1 MNIDEILAIV
11 KQASVTP
18 DFFKKENPITGGL
31 TFDDMTGYMTA
42 KPEGWID
49 YAPKRSKVGGFT
61 TATTAAASKTPS
73 LEDMVKARDALM
85 HEMKT
90 KIEKTEK
97 TVANREAKGVPP
109 SVDCRDKPIEVSEEA
124 GSW

>member
-1 MNIDEILAIV
+1 MNIDKLMAIA
-11 KQASVTP
+11 KHASVTP
-18 DFFKKENPITGGL
+18 DFFKKENPITGSL
-31 TFDDMTGYMTA
+31 TFDEMIGYMTR

-49 YAPKRSKVGGFT
+49 YAPKTSKIGGFT
-61 TATTAAASKTPS
+61 TAAASSGKTPS
-73 LEDMVKARDALM
+73 LEDMVKARDAFM

-90 KIEKTEK
+90 RIEKTEE
-97 TVANREAKGVPP
+97 TVVDREAKGVPP

>member
-18 DFFKKENPITGGL
+18 DFFKKENPITGSL
-31 TFDDMTGYMTA
+31 TFDDMIGYMTR
-42 KPEGWID
+42 KPTGWID
-49 YAPKRSKVGGFT
+49 YAPKPSKVGGFT
-61 TATTAAASKTPS
+61 TAAATSGKTPS